1 MYSKVLV
8 CAYIKLATY
17 KEYYNDIFL
26 KLVIIF
32 HLVTNKDLVT
42 IDCHINTKF

>member
-17 KEYYNDIFL
+17 KEYYNEIFEVSYYISFRHQQGFGDYRL
-26 KLVIIF
+26 SY
-32 HLVTNKDLVT
+32 
-42 IDCHINTKF
+42 